1 MICRGLLAL
10 TLPFASTALAEGFL
24 LQPPLDCDLSQTC
37 YIQQY
42 MDHDPGPG
50 STDYTCAGL
59 SYEGHKGTDF
69 ALPTRKE
76 MAAGVD
82 VLAGAPGIVL
92 GTRDGMDDDGYT
104 PDRRAELEGRE
115 CGNGVVVQHD
125 AGWQTQYCHLKQGS
139 VAVTKN
145 QIVETGTILGQIGQS
160 GNAAF
165 PHVHLSVRD
174 PEGAPIDPFDP
185 DGVLTCGSP
194 GDSTL
199 WADPP
204 NYRAGGLLSLGFAT
218 TIPDYGQI
226 KAGTAA
232 VDTLSPDA
240 PALVIFAYYFGPQ
253 KGDTLRLDITGPKGS
268 VITQDIDLPKDQA
281 QAFRAIGKKRRS
293 APWPAG
299 TYTGTA
305 TLIRDETPID
315 QKTTQITLR

>member
-10 TLPFASTALAEGFL
+10 TLPFASTTLAEGLL

-42 MDHDPGPG
+42 MDRDPGPG

-69 ALPTRKE
+69 ALSTRKE

-82 VLAGAPGIVL
+82 VLAAARGVVL

-174 PEGAPIDPFDP
+174 PEGAPR
-185 DGVLTCGSP
+185 SEE
-194 GDSTL
+194 
-199 WADPP
+199 
-204 NYRAGGLLSLGFAT
+204 
-218 TIPDYGQI
+218 
-226 KAGTAA
+226 
-232 VDTLSPDA
+232 
-240 PALVIFAYYFGPQ
+240 
-253 KGDTLRLDITGPKGS
+253 
-268 VITQDIDLPKDQA
+268 
-281 QAFRAIGKKRRS
+281 RR
-293 APWPAG
+293 
-299 TYTGTA
+299 
-305 TLIRDETPID
+305 RE
-315 QKTTQITLR
+315 RV